1 MGTLMNIDDH
11 VYPEVY
17 NQVWDQVRDI
27 LNTQVHTELKQWV
40 WANTSVKVAGQGPA
54 RTRLM
59 VRSQVYLL

>member
-1 MGTLMNIDDH
+1 MQIDDH

-40 WANTSVKVAGQGPA
+40 WSNTSVKVAGQGPA

-59 VRSQVYLL
+59 VTSRVHML